1 MATPAE
7 SVGDTMSEDEKGAEA
22 QTDDPEAQIDDAE
35 TQHSRIMI
43 KPDGEVVIENLSIDL
58 MELLEMLDPD
68 AEVACELPA
77 DHPAASKA
85 EDS

>member
-1 MATPAE
+1 MADDQKQATQE
-7 SVGDTMSEDEKGAEA
+7 SVDE
-22 QTDDPEAQIDDAE
+22 AE

-43 KPDGEVVIENLSIDL
+43 KPDGEIVIENLSIDL

-77 DHPAASKA
+77 DHPAASPPDQ
-85 EDS
+85 E